1 MEKAFELSMRLAEFT
16 TIEEKNLW
24 RSMKDELHK
33 HSRYTVRKQYYP
45 FMMDLWETKRA
56 AIEEE
61 YRSKIL
67 ELQKNLKQKR
77 IQKEEELR
85 KKREEEELRKKRE
98 EEDKQK
104 AAEALLL
111 LSKSGSKKRCIAT
124 PQKVRRSKR
133 IAMKN
138 DPSEPNYGR
147 GLSWKT
153 QK

>member
-67 ELQKNLKQKR
+67 ELQKNLKQQR
-77 IQKEEELR
+77 IQKEEEL
-85 KKREEEELRKKRE
+85 KKRREEEE
-98 EEDKQK
+98 KQK

-111 LSKSGSKKRCIAT
+111 LSKKKRCVAT

-133 IAMKN
+133 IAIKN

>member
-1 MEKAFELSMRLAEFT
+1 MRLAEFT

-24 RSMKDELHK
+24 RSMKDDLYK
-33 HSRYTVRKQYYP
+33 HSKYTVRKQYYP

-67 ELQKNLKQKR
+67 ELQKNLKQKK
-77 IQKEEELR
+77 IQKEAEL
-85 KKREEEELRKKRE
+85 KKKRE

-111 LSKSGSKKRCIAT
+111 LSKSGSKKRCVVT

-133 IAMKN
+133 IAIKN
-138 DPSEPNYGR
+138 DPSEPKYGR

>member
-24 RSMKDELHK
+24 RSMKDELYK

-67 ELQKNLKQKR
+67 ELQKNLKQQR
-77 IQKEEELR
+77 IQKEEEL
-85 KKREEEELRKKRE
+85 KKRREEEE
-98 EEDKQK
+98 KQK

-111 LSKSGSKKRCIAT
+111 LSKSGSKKRCVAT

-133 IAMKN
+133 IAIKN